1 MNIYKPTGKKLE
13 NWPQIV
19 DRLTKENNELLRR
32 VRELEKQV
40 MELMAQSNG

>member
-40 MELMAQSNG
+40 MELMAQSDG